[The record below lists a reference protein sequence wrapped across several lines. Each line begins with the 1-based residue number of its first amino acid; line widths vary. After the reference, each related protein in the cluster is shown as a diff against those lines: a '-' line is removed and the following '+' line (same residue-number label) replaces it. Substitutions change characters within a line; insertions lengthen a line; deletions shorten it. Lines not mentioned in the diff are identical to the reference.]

1 MSTINRTT
9 VSDLRGAA
17 RLACDATIGITTLV
31 EKMHHTI
38 QLVHPPLG
46 ASRAEST
53 HGLTG
58 LIYKTIRGTTRVI
71 GKGLDAGLT
80 PVAAF
85 LPEGES
91 TASRNAWV
99 SAINGV
105 YGDHLERTANPLAI
119 EMSFLHE
126 GNFLDHERPGDV
138 VQNASGKVLIAIHG
152 LCLNEQHWV
161 RDGHHRIANAAE
173 ATGHTIVHL
182 RYNSGRAIDTNG
194 RSLAAML
201 EALLAHW
208 PVHVTQLVIVG
219 HSMGGLVAR
228 SAIHHATAAGHSWRG
243 PLRKL
248 FSLGTPH
255 HGAPL
260 ERGGNRLDYVME
272 LSPYVAPFTSLGKAR
287 SAGITD
293 LRYGSITGVEQEFV
307 PLPDDVECYAL
318 AATLGKRRSLLA
330 ERLVGDGLV
339 PLDSALGKHTD
350 GSRTLALP
358 KERQWIG
365 YEMGHLE
372 LLGRPEVYSQLE
384 KWLRS

>member
-1 MSTINRTT
+1 MSTINRRT

-17 RLACDATIGITTLV
+17 RLAFDATLGITTLV

-53 HGLTG
+53 RGLTG

-91 TASRNAWV
+91 TAGRNAWV

-126 GNFLDHERPGDV
+126 GDFVDPERPGDV
-138 VQNASGKVLIAIHG
+138 VQDASGKVMIAIHG

-161 RDGHHRIANAAE
+161 RDGHHRIENVAE
-173 ATGHTIVHL
+173 AAGHTIIHL
-182 RYNSGRAIDTNG
+182 RYNSGRSIDTNG

-208 PVHVTQLVIVG
+208 PVHVTQLAIVG

-228 SAIHHATAAGHSWRG
+228 SAIHHGTAAGHSWRG
-243 PLRKL
+243 LLRKL

-293 LRYGSITGVEQEFV
+293 LRYGSITDVEQEFV

-384 KWLRS
+384 KWLR

>member
-1 MSTINRTT
+1 MGKITRAN
-9 VSDLRGAA
+9 VSDLHGAA
-17 RLACDATIGITTLV
+17 RLACDATLGITTLV

-46 ASRAEST
+46 ASRAQST
-53 HGLTG
+53 SGLTG
-58 LIYKTIRGTTRVI
+58 LIYRTIRGTTRVI
-71 GKGLDAGLT
+71 GKGLDAGLA
-80 PVAAF
+80 PVAAL

-91 TASRNAWV
+91 TAGRNAWV

-119 EMSFLHE
+119 AMGFLHE
-126 GNFLDHERPGDV
+126 GSFVDPERPGDV
-138 VQNASGKVLIAIHG
+138 VQDASGKVLLALHG

-161 RDGHHRIANAAE
+161 RDGHHRIAEAAS
-173 ATGHTIVHL
+173 ASGHTIIHL
-182 RYNSGRAIDTNG
+182 RYNSGRSIDDNG
-194 RSLAAML
+194 RSLAELL
-201 EALLAHW
+201 ETLLAHW
-208 PVHVTQLVIVG
+208 PVAVTGLALVG

-228 SAIHHATAAGHSWRG
+228 SAIHHGTVAGHSWRG
-243 PLRKL
+243 LLRKL

-272 LSPYVAPFTSLGKAR
+272 LSPYVAPFTSLGKSR

-293 LRYGSITGVEQEFV
+293 LRYGSITGVEQEFI
-307 PLPDDVECYAL
+307 PLPDGVECYAL

-339 PLDSALGKHTD
+339 PLDSALGKHASR
-350 GSRTLALP
+350 SRTLAYP

-384 KWLRS
+384 QWLR

>member
-9 VSDLRGAA
+9 VTDLRGAA
-17 RLACDATIGITTLV
+17 RLAFDATLGITTLV
-31 EKMHHTI
+31 EKMHRTI

-53 HGLTG
+53 RGLTG

-85 LPEGES
+85 LPEGET

-126 GNFLDHERPGDV
+126 GDFVDPEQPGDV
-138 VQNASGKVLIAIHG
+138 VQNASGKVLLAIHG
-152 LCLNEQHWV
+152 LCLNEQHWI
-161 RDGHHRIANAAE
+161 RDGHHRIANV
-173 ATGHTIVHL
+173 ATATDHTIIHL
-182 RYNSGRAIDTNG
+182 RYNSGRSIDANG
-194 RSLAAML
+194 RSLAQSL

-208 PVHVTQLVIVG
+208 PVPVSHLVIVG

-228 SAIHHATAAGHSWRG
+228 SAMHHGTAVGHSWRRQ
-243 PLRKL
+243 LRKL

-260 ERGGNRLDYVME
+260 ERGGSRLDYVME

-293 LRYGSITGVEQEFV
+293 LRYGSVTGVEQEIV

-330 ERLVGDGLV
+330 ERLIGDGLV
-339 PLDSALGKHTD
+339 PLDSALGRHPD
-350 GSRTLALP
+350 AGRTLAIP
-358 KERQWIG
+358 KSRQWIG

-384 KWLRS
+384 QWLQ